1 MRRHTHLSTVSSAN
15 WSKGAYTPGCNKEAM
30 EKASE
35 KALFTASM
43 GHWIEEALGLAVN
56 TSSQLKAEIFF

>member
-1 MRRHTHLSTVSSAN
+1 
-15 WSKGAYTPGCNKEAM
+15 M